1 MTAHFDPLDYAR
13 QLESAG
19 VPKSQAEVHAR
30 TLAHVVNDCV
40 AVPADLV
47 SMKRELTHQISET
60 ETRLRAEIG
69 ESEAR
74 LRAEIAESEARLR
87 AEIAQ
92 TGLRLKDEISKLEG
106 ALRAEIQAVEARL
119 NIRLS
124 RLEAEIAFLKAEM
137 KFHRWANGLTIALI
151 AGIYLQLL
159 FQ

>member
-19 VPKSQAEVHAR
+19 VPKAQAEVHAR

-74 LRAEIAESEARLR
+74 LRAEIA
-87 AEIAQ
+87 Q
-92 TGLRLKDEISKLEG
+92 TGIRLKDEISKVEG

>member
-1 MTAHFDPLDYAR
+1 MTAHFDPLDYAQ
-13 QLESAG
+13 QLETAG
-19 VPKSQAEVHAR
+19 VPRAQAEVHAR

-47 SMKRELTHQISET
+47 SMKRELTHQISAT
-60 ETRLRAEIG
+60 ET
-69 ESEAR
+69 R

-87 AEIAQ
+87 AQIAQ
-92 TGLRLKDEISKLEG
+92 AEIRLKGEISKVEG

-124 RLEAEIAFLKAEM
+124 RLEAEIASLKAEM

-159 FQ
+159 FR